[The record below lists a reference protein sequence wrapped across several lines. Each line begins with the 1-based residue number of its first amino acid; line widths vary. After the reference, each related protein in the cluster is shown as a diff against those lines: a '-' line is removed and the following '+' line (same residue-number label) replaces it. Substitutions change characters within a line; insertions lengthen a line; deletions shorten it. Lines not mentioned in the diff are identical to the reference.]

1 MVLGTWTL
9 KPRFAVGTLSV
20 GQASRGLYDSS
31 LQVPAIFGSI
41 TQRVEGLELTAF
53 DEQDFPFWVPLASRV
68 RSGTAIRSTIPMF
81 QSLQRNAAPAPGF
94 ESMGLNWTPIQ
105 NAGKLGLPEGQD
117 YVVGVGPSSM
127 SFAHHPRQGGL
138 GYGFSLNDGH
148 YLGAQTSGAFGRNLR
163 SGMVWTS
170 HAIVQELGYG
180 LTLNATGTVG
190 MSLPD
195 YEQDAIFQASSSL
208 LSAVAIRVGTPQ
220 TVLMIEQ
227 PLRAETGVGT
237 FRIENGR
244 MENGRKLYDK
254 YRIGLSPRREKIR
267 LALHHEQDAIGG
279 RSPWRSGRP

>member
-1 MVLGTWTL
+1 
-9 KPRFAVGTLSV
+9 
-20 GQASRGLYDSS
+20 
-31 LQVPAIFGSI
+31 
-41 TQRVEGLELTAF
+41 
-53 DEQDFPFWVPLASRV
+53 
-68 RSGTAIRSTIPMF
+68 
-81 QSLQRNAAPAPGF
+81 
-94 ESMGLNWTPIQ
+94 
-105 NAGKLGLPEGQD
+105 
-117 YVVGVGPSSM
+117 M
-127 SFAHHPRQGGL
+127 SFARQPQQGGF
-138 GYGFSLNDGH
+138 GYGFSVNDGN

-170 HAIVQELGYG
+170 HAIVQELGHG

-227 PLRAETGVGT
+227 PLRAETGTGT

-254 YRIGLSPRREKIR
+254 YRIRLSPEAREIR

-279 RSPWRSGRP
+279 KIAFEAGSTMNAGHIPGRQDSRFGFAYRLIW